1 LPALAG
7 RLGRRSTDTGKLGSG
22 REFDPPDC
30 NFPDCWMSVFRLL
43 QIAEPGRRGHNVAPF
58 FIPYMWKVL
67 PVTQKPDQCLGE
79 WIDREAIAEA
89 MIPLIGQL
97 YRNNNVV
104 TSIHGRGLINRSVI
118 AIMKAHRFARH
129 RMADDA
135 ELSVHET
142 FPILKAM
149 SELKLGAASV
159 DLGKMVAKF
168 KAEGNGRSIEDFVKA
183 ELAEVVGKQN
193 GDAREGT
200 DVVLYGFGRIGRL
213 LARILIE
220 KTGGGDGLRLRAI
233 VVRKGAEN
241 DLVKRASLLRRDSV
255 HGPFDG
261 TITIDEENN
270 TLTANG
276 NLIQVIYSNDPASID
291 YTQYG
296 IKNALL
302 VDNTGKWRDAEG
314 LGQHLKCPGID
325 RVVLTAPGKGA
336 LKNIVHGI
344 NHSDIGADDKIISA
358 ASCTTNAIVPV
369 LKAVNDQY
377 GIVNGHVETVHS
389 YTNDQ
394 NLIDNFHK
402 GSRRGRSAPLNM
414 VITETGAATA
424 AAKALPVLKGKLTGN
439 AIRVPTPN
447 VSMAILNLNLE
458 KATTREEINEYL
470 RQMAMHSD
478 LQKQIDFVSS
488 QEVVSTDFV
497 GSRHAGVVDA
507 EATIC
512 NDNRVVLYVWYDN
525 EFGYSCQVVRVME
538 DMAGVNPPAFPR

>member
-1 LPALAG
+1 
-7 RLGRRSTDTGKLGSG
+7 
-22 REFDPPDC
+22 
-30 NFPDCWMSVFRLL
+30 M
-43 QIAEPGRRGHNVAPF
+43 
-58 FIPYMWKVL
+58 
-67 PVTQKPDQCLGE
+67 TQKPDQCLGE
-79 WIDREAIAEA
+79 WIDREALAEA

-104 TSIHGRGLINRSVI
+104 TSIYGRGLINRSVI
-118 AIMKAHRFARH
+118 ALLKAHRFARH
-129 RMADDA
+129 RQADEA
-135 ELSVHET
+135 ELSVNET
-142 FPILKAM
+142 HQILTTM
-149 SELKLGAASV
+149 SQMDLGAASV
-159 DLGKMVAKF
+159 DLGKVVAKF
-168 KAEGNGRSIEDFVKA
+168 KAEGNGRSLDQFVRD
-183 ELAEVVGKQN
+183 ELAEVAGKRN
-193 GDAREGT
+193 TTGVHKGT

-255 HGPFDG
+255 HGPFEG
-261 TITIDEENN
+261 TIHIDAENN
-270 TLTANG
+270 TITANG
-276 NLIQVIYSNDPASID
+276 NLIQVMYSNDPASVD

-296 IKNALL
+296 IENALL

-314 LGQHLKCPGID
+314 LSQHLKCPGVA
-325 RVVLTAPGKGA
+325 RVVLTAPGKGE

-344 NHSDIGADDKIISA
+344 NHGEITADDKIVSA

-402 GSRRGRSAPLNM
+402 GSRRGRSAALNM

-458 KATTREEINEYL
+458 KATNREEINEYL

-478 LQKQIDFVSS
+478 LQKQIDFVNS
-488 QEVVSTDFV
+488 QEVVSSDFV

-512 NDNRVVLYVWYDN
+512 SDNRVVLYVWYDN